1 MNFPRLMIYSIP
13 SYIQHLKVIGI
24 AASHKYEFSEEL
36 SAAIEQALPKAT
48 EIVVDLLKQNII
60 IQ

>member
-1 MNFPRLMIYSIP
+1 MIYSIP